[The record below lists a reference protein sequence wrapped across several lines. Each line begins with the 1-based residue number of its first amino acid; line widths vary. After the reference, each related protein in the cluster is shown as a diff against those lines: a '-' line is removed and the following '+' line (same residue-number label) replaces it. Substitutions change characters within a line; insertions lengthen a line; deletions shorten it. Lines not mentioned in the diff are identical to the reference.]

1 MKNGISKK
9 IIAGV
14 MLSIFVSTNIL
25 SYAFAKEDYDFINNY
40 GTQKPAIRGG
50 SNKDEVL
57 KLKADISITKSREPI
72 SLSLR
77 NSDVT
82 QVLRMFA
89 DKAGL
94 NIIFEEGVGGNVTM
108 DLVDVPLNSAFDLVL
123 EVTGLNYTIDDK
135 TLIISKAG
143 SASNIAKQE
152 MTVIPIKYVDA
163 TAIATFLNKN
173 IYGMKKPG
181 MSGTEIAVTN
191 PSTNE
196 LLIFGSK
203 NDVSIARKV
212 VEKFDKK
219 PQITSF
225 KVNHTTPS
233 EMANMICNLLLPTT
247 GATGGGAING
257 TTGGAAGIMTGAAA
271 DSGSGSGS
279 GLTLGGATVAC
290 SLNTTVEA
298 GELSSLPIQ
307 ALAVSYYTELGEISI
322 LGGSQT
328 QLDMIK
334 EFVELNDKKQP
345 QAYLELSIIEL
356 NENGSKTLDNAW
368 QIWSRFFSANFANG
382 TTSTNTQH
390 PTFLSGSSYPVY
402 SDEGD
407 GSIDHYVNK
416 YRGPFVLTYTIRYIL
431 ENRKGRTV
439 ANPRILITNG
449 KTSTIDLTSDYVK
462 SVTSQV
468 VQGSLN
474 STVAREYEVAD
485 DNGIKI
491 EITPFISPDG
501 YVTMDIKPEY
511 STIREQIYTYV
522 ETEEGQEPVQ
532 DLAATLLQRRNLDL
546 KSVRIKDGETLVIG
560 GMIREED
567 TKQVNKVPIL
577 GDIPYIGSLFRSSNT
592 TKAKEEMVIMI
603 TPRIIVDN
611 DEVKNNET
619 TL

>member
-1 MKNGISKK
+1 MNNGISKR
-9 IIAGV
+9 IIAGI
-14 MLSIFVSTNIL
+14 MLSIFVSTNMI

-40 GTQKPAIRGG
+40 GSQKPVIRGG
-50 SNKDEVL
+50 TNKEDVL

-82 QVLRMFA
+82 QVMRMFA

-94 NIIFEEGVGGNVTM
+94 NIIFEDGVGGNVTM

-123 EVTGLNYTIDDK
+123 EVTGLNYTIDGK

-163 TAIATFLNKN
+163 TALATFLNKN

-196 LLIFGSK
+196 LLIFGTK
-203 NDVSIARKV
+203 NDVSIAKKV

-247 GATGGGAING
+247 GATGGGA
-257 TTGGAAGIMTGAAA
+257 TGGAAGIMTGAAA
-271 DSGSGSGS
+271 DGGSDT

-290 SLNTTVEA
+290 SLNTKVDA
-298 GELSSLPIQ
+298 GDLLSLPIQ

-356 NENGSKTLDNAW
+356 TETGSKTLDNAW

-382 TTSTNTQH
+382 TTSTNANH

-402 SDEGD
+402 SDDGD
-407 GSIDHYVNK
+407 GTVDHYVNK
-416 YRGPFVLTYTIRYIL
+416 YKGPFVLTYTIRYIL

-522 ETEEGQEPVQ
+522 DTGEEGAEPVQ

-546 KSVRIKDGETLVIG
+546 RSVRIKDGETLVIG

-592 TKAKEEMVIMI
+592 SKTKEEMIIMI

>member
-1 MKNGISKK
+1 MNNGISKR
-9 IIAGV
+9 IIAGI
-14 MLSIFVSTNIL
+14 MLSIFVSTNMI

-40 GTQKPAIRGG
+40 GSQKPVIRGG
-50 SNKDEVL
+50 TNKEDVL

-94 NIIFEEGVGGNVTM
+94 NIIFEDGVGGNVTM
-108 DLVDVPLNSAFDLVL
+108 DLVDVPLNSACDLFL
-123 EVTGLNYTIDDK
+123 EVTTLNYTSDCK

-163 TAIATFLNKN
+163 TALATFLNKN

-196 LLIFGSK
+196 LLIFGTK
-203 NDVSIARKV
+203 NDVSIAKKV

-247 GATGGGAING
+247 GATGGGA
-257 TTGGAAGIMTGAAA
+257 TGGAAGIMTGAAA
-271 DSGSGSGS
+271 DSGSDT

-290 SLNTTVEA
+290 SLNTKVDA
-298 GELSSLPIQ
+298 GDLLSLPIQ

-328 QLDMIK
+328 QLDMIN

-356 NENGSKTLDNAW
+356 TETGSKTLDNAW

-382 TTSTNTQH
+382 TTSTNANH

-402 SDEGD
+402 SDDGD
-407 GSIDHYVNK
+407 GTVDHYVNK
-416 YRGPFVLTYTIRYIL
+416 YKGPFVLTYTIRYIL

-474 STVAREYEVAD
+474 STIAREYEVAD

-522 ETEEGQEPVQ
+522 ETEDGQEPVQ

-546 KSVRIKDGETLVIG
+546 RSVRIKDGETLVIG

-592 TKAKEEMVIMI
+592 SKTKEEMIIMI

>member
-1 MKNGISKK
+1 MNNGISKR
-9 IIAGV
+9 IIAGI
-14 MLSIFVSTNIL
+14 MLSIFVSTNMI

-40 GTQKPAIRGG
+40 GSQKPVIRGG
-50 SNKDEVL
+50 TNKDDVL
-57 KLKADISITKSREPI
+57 KLKADISITKSREPK

-94 NIIFEEGVGGNVTM
+94 NIIFEDGVGGNVTM

-123 EVTGLNYTIDDK
+123 EVTGLNYTIDGK

-163 TAIATFLNKN
+163 TALATFLNKN

-196 LLIFGSK
+196 LLIFGTK
-203 NDVSIARKV
+203 NDVSIAKKV

-247 GATGGGAING
+247 GATGGGA
-257 TTGGAAGIMTGAAA
+257 TGGAAGIMTGAAA
-271 DSGSGSGS
+271 DGGSDT

-290 SLNTTVEA
+290 SLNTKVDA
-298 GELSSLPIQ
+298 GDLLSLPIQ

-356 NENGSKTLDNAW
+356 TETGSKTLDNAW

-382 TTSTNTQH
+382 TTSTNANH

-402 SDEGD
+402 SDDGD
-407 GSIDHYVNK
+407 GTVDHYVNK
-416 YRGPFVLTYTIRYIL
+416 YKGPFVLTYTIRYIL

-522 ETEEGQEPVQ
+522 DTGEEGAEPVQ

-546 KSVRIKDGETLVIG
+546 RSVRIKDGETLVIG

-592 TKAKEEMVIMI
+592 SKTKEEMIIMI
-603 TPRIIVDN
+603 TPRKIVDN
-611 DEVKNNET
+611 DVVKNNET

>member
-1 MKNGISKK
+1 MNKGISRK
-9 IIAGV
+9 IIANLLLTVFVMTNTISGV
-14 MLSIFVSTNIL
+14 
-25 SYAFAKEDYDFINNY
+25 FAKEDFNFINDY
-40 GTQKPAIRGG
+40 GKQKPSLRGEK
-50 SNKDEVL
+50 NEPL
-57 KLKADISITKSREPI
+57 KLKADISITKSKEPI

-94 NIIFEEGVGGNVTM
+94 NIIFDQGVGGNVTM
-108 DLVDVPLNSAFDLVL
+108 DLVDVPLDSAFDLVL
-123 EVTGLNYTIDDK
+123 EVTGLNYTIDGK

-143 SASNIAKQE
+143 TASSIAKQE
-152 MTVIPIKYVDA
+152 MTVIPVKYVDA
-163 TAIATFLNKN
+163 TAIATFLNRN
-173 IYGMKKPG
+173 IYAMKKPG

-191 PSTNE
+191 PATNE
-196 LLIFGSK
+196 ILIFGSK
-203 NDVSIARKV
+203 NDVSIAQKV

-219 PQITSF
+219 PQVTSF

-247 GATGGGAING
+247 GATGGGA

-271 DSGSGSGS
+271 DSSGGE

-290 SLNTTVEA
+290 SLNTKVEA
-298 GELSSLPIQ
+298 GDLSSLPIQ

-322 LGGSQT
+322 LGGSES

-334 EFVELNDKKQP
+334 EFVAMNDKKQP
-345 QAYLELSIIEL
+345 QAYLELSILEL
-356 NENGSKTLDNAW
+356 SESGSKTLDNAW
-368 QIWSRFFSANFANG
+368 QIWSRFFSANFSNG
-382 TTSTNTQH
+382 TTATNSNH
-390 PTFLSGSSYPVY
+390 PTFLSGNKYPVY
-402 SDEGD
+402 DDEGAV
-407 GSIDHYVNK
+407 DHYVNK
-416 YRGPFVLTYTIRYIL
+416 YSGPFVITYTIKYIL

-449 KTSTIDLTSDYVK
+449 KKSTIDLTSDYVK

-485 DNGIKI
+485 DAGIKI

-511 STIREQIYTYV
+511 STIKEQIYTYV
-522 ETEEGQEPVQ
+522 ETEEGSEPVQ

-577 GDIPYIGSLFRSSNT
+577 GDIPYLGSLFRSSNT
-592 TKAKEEMVIMI
+592 SKTKEEMIIMI
-603 TPRIIVDN
+603 TPKIIVDN
-611 DEVKNNET
+611 DEVKNNED

>member
-1 MKNGISKK
+1 MNNGISKR
-9 IIAGV
+9 IIAGI
-14 MLSIFVSTNIL
+14 MLSIFVSTNMI

-40 GTQKPAIRGG
+40 GSQKPVIRGG
-50 SNKDEVL
+50 TNKEDVL

-94 NIIFEEGVGGNVTM
+94 NIIFEDGVGGNVTM

-123 EVTGLNYTIDDK
+123 EVTGLNYTIDGK

-163 TAIATFLNKN
+163 TALATFLNKN

-196 LLIFGSK
+196 LLIFGTK
-203 NDVSIARKV
+203 NDVSIAKKV

-247 GATGGGAING
+247 GATGGGA
-257 TTGGAAGIMTGAAA
+257 TGGDAGIMTGAAA
-271 DSGSGSGS
+271 DSGSDT

-290 SLNTTVEA
+290 SLNTKVDA
-298 GELSSLPIQ
+298 GDLLSLPIQ

-356 NENGSKTLDNAW
+356 TETGSKTLDNAW

-382 TTSTNTQH
+382 TTSTNANH

-407 GSIDHYVNK
+407 GTVDHYVNK
-416 YRGPFVLTYTIRYIL
+416 YKGPFVLTYTIRYIL

-522 ETEEGQEPVQ
+522 DTGEEGAEPVQ

-546 KSVRIKDGETLVIG
+546 RSVRIKDGETLVIG

-592 TKAKEEMVIMI
+592 SKTKEEMIIMI

>member
-1 MKNGISKK
+1 MNNGISKR
-9 IIAGV
+9 IIAGI
-14 MLSIFVSTNIL
+14 MLSIFVSTNMI

-40 GTQKPAIRGG
+40 GSQKPVIRGG
-50 SNKDEVL
+50 TNKEDVL

-94 NIIFEEGVGGNVTM
+94 NIIFEDGVGGNVTM

-123 EVTGLNYTIDDK
+123 EVTGLNYTIAGK
-135 TLIISKAG
+135 TLIIPKAG
-143 SASNIAKQE
+143 FASNIAKQE

-163 TAIATFLNKN
+163 TALATFLNKN

-196 LLIFGSK
+196 LLIFGTK
-203 NDVSIARKV
+203 NDVSIAKKV

-247 GATGGGAING
+247 GATGGGA
-257 TTGGAAGIMTGAAA
+257 TGGAAGIMTGAAA
-271 DSGSGSGS
+271 DGGSDT

-290 SLNTTVEA
+290 SLNTKVDA
-298 GELSSLPIQ
+298 GDLLSLPIQ

-356 NENGSKTLDNAW
+356 TETGSKTLDNAW

-382 TTSTNTQH
+382 TTSTNANH

-402 SDEGD
+402 SDDGD
-407 GSIDHYVNK
+407 VDHYVNK
-416 YRGPFVLTYTIRYIL
+416 YKGPFVLTYTIRYIL

-522 ETEEGQEPVQ
+522 DTGEEGAEPVQ

-546 KSVRIKDGETLVIG
+546 RSVRIKDGETLVIG

-592 TKAKEEMVIMI
+592 SKTKEEMIIMI

>member
-1 MKNGISKK
+1 MNNGISKR
-9 IIAGV
+9 IIAGI
-14 MLSIFVSTNIL
+14 MLSIFVSTNMI

-40 GTQKPAIRGG
+40 GSQKPVIRGG
-50 SNKDEVL
+50 TNKEDVL

-94 NIIFEEGVGGNVTM
+94 NIIFEDGVGGNVTM

-123 EVTGLNYTIDDK
+123 EVTGLNYTIDGK
-135 TLIISKAG
+135 SLIISKAG

-163 TAIATFLNKN
+163 TALATFLNKN

-196 LLIFGSK
+196 LLIFGTK
-203 NDVSIARKV
+203 NDVSIAKKV

-247 GATGGGAING
+247 GATGGGA
-257 TTGGAAGIMTGAAA
+257 TGGAAGIMTGAAA
-271 DSGSGSGS
+271 DSGSDT

-290 SLNTTVEA
+290 SLNTKVDA
-298 GELSSLPIQ
+298 GDLLSLPIQ

-356 NENGSKTLDNAW
+356 TETGSKTLDNAW

-382 TTSTNTQH
+382 TTSTNANH

-407 GSIDHYVNK
+407 GTVDHYVNK
-416 YRGPFVLTYTIRYIL
+416 YKGPFVLTYTIRYIL

-522 ETEEGQEPVQ
+522 DTGEEGAEPVQ

-546 KSVRIKDGETLVIG
+546 RSVRIKDGETLVIG

-592 TKAKEEMVIMI
+592 SKTKEEMIIMI

>member
-1 MKNGISKK
+1 MKNGISRR
-9 IIAGV
+9 IIASL
-14 MLSIFVSTNIL
+14 MLSIFVATNMMTFV
-25 SYAFAKEDYDFINNY
+25 FAKEDYNFINNY
-40 GTQKPAIRGG
+40 ELDKPEIRGEKD
-50 SNKDEVL
+50 SNKEEVL
-57 KLKADISITKSREPI
+57 KLKADISITKSTEPI

-123 EVTGLNYTIDDK
+123 EVTNLNYTIDGK

-143 SASNIAKQE
+143 STSNIAKQE

-163 TAIATFLNKN
+163 NALATFLNKN

-181 MSGTEIAVTN
+181 MAGAEIAVTN

-196 LLIFGSK
+196 ILIFGSK
-203 NDVSIARKV
+203 NDVAIARKV

-247 GATGGGAING
+247 GAGSGGK
-257 TTGGAAGIMTGAAA
+257 TGGAAGIVTGGAA
-271 DSGSGSGS
+271 STE

-290 SLNTTVEA
+290 SLNTTVDA
-298 GELSSLPIQ
+298 GDLSSLPIQ

-322 LGGSQT
+322 LGGSES

-334 EFVELNDKKQP
+334 EFVQLNDKKQP

-356 NENGSKTLDNAW
+356 NETGSKTLDNAW

-382 TTSTNTQH
+382 TTSTNAQH
-390 PTFLSGSSYPVY
+390 PTFLSGSRYPVY
-402 SDEGD
+402 SDDGD
-407 GSIDHYVNK
+407 GTVDHYVNK

-522 ETEEGQEPVQ
+522 ETEDGEEPVQ

-567 TKQVNKVPIL
+567 SKQVNKVPIL

-592 TKAKEEMVIMI
+592 SKSKEEMVIMI

-611 DEVKNNET
+611 DDVKNNET

>member
-1 MKNGISKK
+1 MNNGISKR
-9 IIAGV
+9 IIAGI
-14 MLSIFVSTNIL
+14 MLSIFVSTNMI

-40 GTQKPAIRGG
+40 GSQKPVIRGG
-50 SNKDEVL
+50 TNKEDVL

-94 NIIFEEGVGGNVTM
+94 NIIFEDGVGGNVTM

-123 EVTGLNYTIDDK
+123 EVTGLNYTIDGK

-163 TAIATFLNKN
+163 TALATFLNKN

-196 LLIFGSK
+196 LLIFGTK
-203 NDVSIARKV
+203 NDVSIAKKV

-247 GATGGGAING
+247 GATGGGA
-257 TTGGAAGIMTGAAA
+257 TGGAAGIMTGAAA
-271 DSGSGSGS
+271 DSGSDT

-290 SLNTTVEA
+290 SLNTKVDA
-298 GELSSLPIQ
+298 GDLLSLPIQ

-356 NENGSKTLDNAW
+356 TETGSKTLDNAW

-382 TTSTNTQH
+382 TTSTNANH

-402 SDEGD
+402 SDDGD
-407 GSIDHYVNK
+407 GTVDHYVNK
-416 YRGPFVLTYTIRYIL
+416 YKGPFVLTYTIRYIL

-474 STVAREYEVAD
+474 ATVAREYEVAD

-522 ETEEGQEPVQ
+522 DTGEEGAEPVQ

-546 KSVRIKDGETLVIG
+546 RSVRIKDGETLVIG

-592 TKAKEEMVIMI
+592 SKTKEEMIIMI

>member
-1 MKNGISKK
+1 MNNGISKR
-9 IIAGV
+9 IIAGI
-14 MLSIFVSTNIL
+14 MLSIFVSTNMI

-40 GTQKPAIRGG
+40 GSQKPVIRGG
-50 SNKDEVL
+50 TNKEDVL

-94 NIIFEEGVGGNVTM
+94 NIIFEDGVGGNVTM

-123 EVTGLNYTIDDK
+123 EVTGLNYTIDGK

-163 TAIATFLNKN
+163 TALATFLNKN

-196 LLIFGSK
+196 LLIFGTK
-203 NDVSIARKV
+203 NDVSIAKKV

-247 GATGGGAING
+247 GATGGGA
-257 TTGGAAGIMTGAAA
+257 TGGAAGIMTGAAA
-271 DSGSGSGS
+271 DSGSDT

-290 SLNTTVEA
+290 SLNTKVDA
-298 GELSSLPIQ
+298 GDLLSLPIQ

-356 NENGSKTLDNAW
+356 TETGSKTLDNAW

-382 TTSTNTQH
+382 TTSTNANH

-402 SDEGD
+402 SDDGD
-407 GSIDHYVNK
+407 GTVDHYVNK
-416 YRGPFVLTYTIRYIL
+416 YKGPFVLTYTIRYIL

-474 STVAREYEVAD
+474 STTVL
-485 DNGIKI
+485 K
-491 EITPFISPDG
+491 
-501 YVTMDIKPEY
+501 
-511 STIREQIYTYV
+511 
-522 ETEEGQEPVQ
+522 
-532 DLAATLLQRRNLDL
+532 L
-546 KSVRIKDGETLVIG
+546 KSH
-560 GMIREED
+560 
-567 TKQVNKVPIL
+567 
-577 GDIPYIGSLFRSSNT
+577 RSSHRT
-592 TKAKEEMVIMI
+592 VM
-603 TPRIIVDN
+603 
-611 DEVKNNET
+611 
-619 TL
+619 

>member
-1 MKNGISKK
+1 MNNGISKR
-9 IIAGV
+9 IIAGI
-14 MLSIFVSTNIL
+14 MLSIFVSTNMI

-40 GTQKPAIRGG
+40 GSQKPVIRGG
-50 SNKDEVL
+50 TNKEDVL

-82 QVLRMFA
+82 QVMRMFA

-94 NIIFEEGVGGNVTM
+94 NIIFEDGVGGNVTM

-123 EVTGLNYTIDDK
+123 EVTGLNYTIDGK

-163 TAIATFLNKN
+163 TALATFLNKN

-196 LLIFGSK
+196 LLIFGTK
-203 NDVSIARKV
+203 NDVSIAKKV

-247 GATGGGAING
+247 GATGGGA
-257 TTGGAAGIMTGAAA
+257 TGGAAGIMTGAAA
-271 DSGSGSGS
+271 DGGSDT

-290 SLNTTVEA
+290 SLNTKVDA
-298 GELSSLPIQ
+298 GDLLSLPIQ

-356 NENGSKTLDNAW
+356 TETGSKTLDNAW

-382 TTSTNTQH
+382 TTSTNANH

-402 SDEGD
+402 SDDGD
-407 GSIDHYVNK
+407 GTVDHYVNK
-416 YRGPFVLTYTIRYIL
+416 YKGPFVLTYTIRYIL

-522 ETEEGQEPVQ
+522 ETEDGQEPVQ

-546 KSVRIKDGETLVIG
+546 RSVRIKDGETLVIG

-592 TKAKEEMVIMI
+592 SKTKEEMIIMI

>member
-1 MKNGISKK
+1 MRNGISKK
-9 IIAGV
+9 IIAGL
-14 MLSIFVSTNIL
+14 MLSVFAVANTVPCAL
-25 SYAFAKEDYDFINNY
+25 AKEDYDFVNNY
-40 GTQKPAIRGG
+40 GSQKPVLRG
-50 SNKDEVL
+50 NQNEAL
-57 KLKADISITKSREPI
+57 KLKADISITQNNAPV

-94 NIIFEEGVGGNVTM
+94 NIIFEQGVGGNVTM

-123 EVTGLNYTIDDK
+123 EVTGLNYTLDGK

-143 SASNIAKQE
+143 STSNIAKQE
-152 MTVIPIKYVDA
+152 MTVIPVKYVDA
-163 TAIATFLNKN
+163 SALATFLNKN

-181 MSGTEIAVTN
+181 MSGSEIAVTN
-191 PSTNE
+191 PATNE
-196 LLIFGSK
+196 ILIFGSK
-203 NDVSIARKV
+203 NDVSIAQRV

-233 EMANMICNLLLPTT
+233 EMASMICNLLLPTT
-247 GATGGGAING
+247 GAGG
-257 TTGGAAGIMTGAAA
+257 TTGGAAGIVTGGAA
-271 DSGSGSGS
+271 DSGSGS

-290 SLNTTVEA
+290 SLNSKLDA
-298 GELSSLPIQ
+298 GDLSSLGIQ
-307 ALAVSYYTELGEISI
+307 ALAVSYYTELGEISV
-322 LGGSQT
+322 LGGSESQIE
-328 QLDMIK
+328 MIK
-334 EFVELNDKKQP
+334 DFVALNDKKQP

-356 NENGSKTLDNAW
+356 SETGSKTLDNAW
-368 QIWSRFFSANFANG
+368 QIWSKFFSANFANG
-382 TTSTNTQH
+382 TTGTNSQH
-390 PTFLSGSSYPVY
+390 PTFFNGNQYPIY
-402 SDEGD
+402 DDEGK
-407 GSIDHYVNK
+407 IERYVQK
-416 YRGPFVLTYTIRYIL
+416 YTGPFVITYTIRYIL

-449 KTSTIDLTSDYVK
+449 KESTIDLTSDYVK

-491 EITPFISPDG
+491 SITPFISPDG
-501 YVTMDIKPEY
+501 YVTMDIVPEY
-511 STIREQIYTYV
+511 STIKEQIYTYV
-522 ETEEGQEPVQ
+522 ETEEGSEPVQ

-560 GMIREED
+560 GMIREEES
-567 TKQVNKVPIL
+567 KQVNKVPIL
-577 GDIPYIGSLFRSSNT
+577 GDIPYLGTFFRSSNT
-592 TKAKEEMVIMI
+592 SKSKEEMIIMI

-611 DEVKNNET
+611 DELKNNEN

>member
-1 MKNGISKK
+1 MNNGISKR
-9 IIAGV
+9 IIAGI
-14 MLSIFVSTNIL
+14 MLSIFVSTNMI

-40 GTQKPAIRGG
+40 GSQKPVIRGG
-50 SNKDEVL
+50 TNKEDVL

-94 NIIFEEGVGGNVTM
+94 NIIFEDGVGGNVTM

-123 EVTGLNYTIDDK
+123 EVTGLNYTIDGK

-163 TAIATFLNKN
+163 TALATFLNKN

-196 LLIFGSK
+196 LLIFGTK
-203 NDVSIARKV
+203 NDVSIAKKV

-247 GATGGGAING
+247 GATGGGA
-257 TTGGAAGIMTGAAA
+257 TGGAAGIMTGAAA
-271 DSGSGSGS
+271 DGGSDT

-290 SLNTTVEA
+290 SLNTKVDA
-298 GELSSLPIQ
+298 GDLLSLPIQ

-356 NENGSKTLDNAW
+356 TETGSKTLDNAW

-382 TTSTNTQH
+382 TTSTNANH

-402 SDEGD
+402 SDDGD
-407 GSIDHYVNK
+407 GTVDHYVNK
-416 YRGPFVLTYTIRYIL
+416 YKGPFVLTYTIRYIL

-522 ETEEGQEPVQ
+522 DTGEEGAEPVQ

-546 KSVRIKDGETLVIG
+546 RSVRIKDGETLVIG

-592 TKAKEEMVIMI
+592 SKTKEEMIIMI

>member
-1 MKNGISKK
+1 MKNGISRR
-9 IIAGV
+9 IIASL
-14 MLSIFVSTNIL
+14 MLSIFVATNMMTFV
-25 SYAFAKEDYDFINNY
+25 FAKEDYNFINNY
-40 GTQKPAIRGG
+40 ESDKPEIRGEKD
-50 SNKDEVL
+50 SNKEEVL
-57 KLKADISITKSREPI
+57 KLKADISITKSTEPI

-123 EVTGLNYTIDDK
+123 EVTNLNYTIDGK

-143 SASNIAKQE
+143 STSNIAKQE

-163 TAIATFLNKN
+163 NALATFLNKN

-181 MSGTEIAVTN
+181 MSGAEIAVTN

-196 LLIFGSK
+196 ILIFGSK
-203 NDVSIARKV
+203 NDVAIARKV

-247 GATGGGAING
+247 GAGSGGK
-257 TTGGAAGIMTGAAA
+257 TGGAAGIVTGGAA
-271 DSGSGSGS
+271 STE

-290 SLNTTVEA
+290 SLNTTVDA
-298 GELSSLPIQ
+298 GDLSSLPIQ

-322 LGGSQT
+322 LGGSES

-334 EFVELNDKKQP
+334 EFVQLNDKKQP

-356 NENGSKTLDNAW
+356 NETGSKTLDNAW

-382 TTSTNTQH
+382 TTSTNAQH
-390 PTFLSGSSYPVY
+390 PTFLSGSRYPVY
-402 SDEGD
+402 SDDGD
-407 GSIDHYVNK
+407 GTVDHYVNK

-511 STIREQIYTYV
+511 STIKEQIYTYV
-522 ETEEGQEPVQ
+522 ETEDGEEPVQ

-567 TKQVNKVPIL
+567 SKQVNKVPIL

-592 TKAKEEMVIMI
+592 SKAKEEMVIMI

-611 DEVKNNET
+611 DDVKNNET

>member
-1 MKNGISKK
+1 MNNGISKR
-9 IIAGV
+9 IIAGI
-14 MLSIFVSTNIL
+14 MLSIFVSTNMI

-40 GTQKPAIRGG
+40 GSQKPVIRGG
-50 SNKDEVL
+50 TNKEDVL

-94 NIIFEEGVGGNVTM
+94 NIIFEDGVGGNVTM

-123 EVTGLNYTIDDK
+123 EVTGLNYTIDGK

-163 TAIATFLNKN
+163 TALATFLNKN

-196 LLIFGSK
+196 LLIFGTK
-203 NDVSIARKV
+203 NDVSIAKKV

-247 GATGGGAING
+247 GATGGGA
-257 TTGGAAGIMTGAAA
+257 TGGAAGIMTGAAA
-271 DSGSGSGS
+271 DGGSDT

-290 SLNTTVEA
+290 SLNTKVDA
-298 GELSSLPIQ
+298 GDLLSLPIQ

-356 NENGSKTLDNAW
+356 TETGSKTLDNAW

-382 TTSTNTQH
+382 TTSTNANH

-402 SDEGD
+402 SDDGD
-407 GSIDHYVNK
+407 VDHYVNK
-416 YRGPFVLTYTIRYIL
+416 YKGPFVLTYTIRYIL

-522 ETEEGQEPVQ
+522 DTGEEGAEPVQ

-546 KSVRIKDGETLVIG
+546 RSVRIKDGETLVIG

-592 TKAKEEMVIMI
+592 SKTKEEMIIMI

>member
-1 MKNGISKK
+1 MNNGISKR
-9 IIAGV
+9 IIAGI
-14 MLSIFVSTNIL
+14 MLSIFVSTNMI

-40 GTQKPAIRGG
+40 GSQKPVIRGG
-50 SNKDEVL
+50 TNKEDVL

-94 NIIFEEGVGGNVTM
+94 NIIFEDGVGGNVTM

-123 EVTGLNYTIDDK
+123 EVTGLNYTIDGK

-163 TAIATFLNKN
+163 TALATFLNKN

-196 LLIFGSK
+196 LLIFGTK
-203 NDVSIARKV
+203 NDVSIAKKV

-247 GATGGGAING
+247 GATGGGA
-257 TTGGAAGIMTGAAA
+257 TGGAAGIMTGAAA
-271 DSGSGSGS
+271 DSGSDT

-290 SLNTTVEA
+290 SLNTKVDA
-298 GELSSLPIQ
+298 GDLLSLPIQ

-356 NENGSKTLDNAW
+356 TETGSKTLDNAW

-382 TTSTNTQH
+382 TTSTNANH

-402 SDEGD
+402 SDDGD
-407 GSIDHYVNK
+407 GTVDHYVNK
-416 YRGPFVLTYTIRYIL
+416 YKGPFVLTYTIRYIL

-522 ETEEGQEPVQ
+522 DTGEEGAEPVQ

-546 KSVRIKDGETLVIG
+546 RSVRIKDGETLVIG

-592 TKAKEEMVIMI
+592 SKTKEEMIIMI

>member
-1 MKNGISKK
+1 MRNGISKK
-9 IIAGV
+9 IIAGL
-14 MLSIFVSTNIL
+14 MLSVFAVANTVPCAL
-25 SYAFAKEDYDFINNY
+25 AKEDYDFVNNY
-40 GTQKPAIRGG
+40 GSQKPVLRGNQ
-50 SNKDEVL
+50 SEAL
-57 KLKADISITKSREPI
+57 KLKADISITQNNAPV

-94 NIIFEEGVGGNVTM
+94 NIIFEQGVGGNVTM

-123 EVTGLNYTIDDK
+123 EVTGLNYTLDGK

-143 SASNIAKQE
+143 STSNIAKQE
-152 MTVIPIKYVDA
+152 MTVIPVKYVDA
-163 TAIATFLNKN
+163 SALATFLNKN

-191 PSTNE
+191 PATNE
-196 LLIFGSK
+196 ILIFGSK
-203 NDVSIARKV
+203 NDVSIAQRV

-233 EMANMICNLLLPTT
+233 EMASMICNLLLPTT
-247 GATGGGAING
+247 GAGG
-257 TTGGAAGIMTGAAA
+257 TTGGAAGIVTGGAA
-271 DSGSGSGS
+271 DSGSGS

-290 SLNTTVEA
+290 SLNSKLDA
-298 GELSSLPIQ
+298 GDLSSLGIQ
-307 ALAVSYYTELGEISI
+307 ALAVSYYTELGEISV
-322 LGGSQT
+322 LGGSESQIE
-328 QLDMIK
+328 MIK
-334 EFVELNDKKQP
+334 DFVALNDKKQP

-356 NENGSKTLDNAW
+356 SETGSKTLDNAW
-368 QIWSRFFSANFANG
+368 QIWSKFFSANFANG
-382 TTSTNTQH
+382 TTGTNSQH
-390 PTFLSGSSYPVY
+390 PTFFNGNQYPIY
-402 SDEGD
+402 DDD
-407 GSIDHYVNK
+407 GKIERYVQK
-416 YRGPFVLTYTIRYIL
+416 YTGPFVITYTIRYIL

-449 KTSTIDLTSDYVK
+449 KESTIDLTSDYVK

-491 EITPFISPDG
+491 SITPFISPDG
-501 YVTMDIKPEY
+501 YVTMDIVPEY
-511 STIREQIYTYV
+511 STIKEQIYTYV
-522 ETEEGQEPVQ
+522 ETEEGSEPVQ

-560 GMIREED
+560 GMIREEES
-567 TKQVNKVPIL
+567 KQVNKVPIL
-577 GDIPYIGSLFRSSNT
+577 GDIPYLGTFFRSSNT
-592 TKAKEEMVIMI
+592 SKSKEEMIIMI

-611 DEVKNNET
+611 DELKNNEN

>member
-1 MKNGISKK
+1 
-9 IIAGV
+9 
-14 MLSIFVSTNIL
+14 
-25 SYAFAKEDYDFINNY
+25 
-40 GTQKPAIRGG
+40 
-50 SNKDEVL
+50 
-57 KLKADISITKSREPI
+57 
-72 SLSLR
+72 
-77 NSDVT
+77 
-82 QVLRMFA
+82 
-89 DKAGL
+89 
-94 NIIFEEGVGGNVTM
+94 
-108 DLVDVPLNSAFDLVL
+108 
-123 EVTGLNYTIDDK
+123 
-135 TLIISKAG
+135 
-143 SASNIAKQE
+143 
-152 MTVIPIKYVDA
+152 
-163 TAIATFLNKN
+163 
-173 IYGMKKPG
+173 
-181 MSGTEIAVTN
+181 
-191 PSTNE
+191 
-196 LLIFGSK
+196 
-203 NDVSIARKV
+203 
-212 VEKFDKK
+212 
-219 PQITSF
+219 
-225 KVNHTTPS
+225 
-233 EMANMICNLLLPTT
+233 MANMICNLLLPTT
-247 GATGGGAING
+247 GATGGGA
-257 TTGGAAGIMTGAAA
+257 TGGAAGIMTGAAA
-271 DSGSGSGS
+271 DSGSDT

-290 SLNTTVEA
+290 SLNTKVDA
-298 GELSSLPIQ
+298 GDLLSLPIQ

-356 NENGSKTLDNAW
+356 TETGSKTLDNAW

-382 TTSTNTQH
+382 TTSTNANH

-402 SDEGD
+402 SDDGD
-407 GSIDHYVNK
+407 GTVDHYVNK
-416 YRGPFVLTYTIRYIL
+416 YKGPFVLTYTIRYIL

-522 ETEEGQEPVQ
+522 DTGEEGAEPVQ

-546 KSVRIKDGETLVIG
+546 RSVRIKDGETLVIG

-592 TKAKEEMVIMI
+592 SKTKEEMIIMI

>member
-1 MKNGISKK
+1 MNNGISKR
-9 IIAGV
+9 IIAGI
-14 MLSIFVSTNIL
+14 MLSIFVSTNMI

-40 GTQKPAIRGG
+40 GSQKPVIRGG
-50 SNKDEVL
+50 TNKEDVL

-94 NIIFEEGVGGNVTM
+94 NIIFEDGVGGNVTM

-123 EVTGLNYTIDDK
+123 EVTGLNYTIDGK

-163 TAIATFLNKN
+163 TALATFLNKN

-181 MSGTEIAVTN
+181 MSGTEIPVTN

-196 LLIFGSK
+196 LLIFGTK
-203 NDVSIARKV
+203 NDVSIAKKV

-233 EMANMICNLLLPTT
+233 EMANMICNLLPPTT
-247 GATGGGAING
+247 GATGGGA
-257 TTGGAAGIMTGAAA
+257 TGGAAGIMTGAAA
-271 DSGSGSGS
+271 DGGSDT

-290 SLNTTVEA
+290 SLNTKVDA
-298 GELSSLPIQ
+298 GDLLSLPIQ

-356 NENGSKTLDNAW
+356 TETGSKTLDNAW

-382 TTSTNTQH
+382 TTSTNANH

-402 SDEGD
+402 SDDGD
-407 GSIDHYVNK
+407 VDHYVNK
-416 YRGPFVLTYTIRYIL
+416 YKGPFVLTYTIRYIL

-522 ETEEGQEPVQ
+522 DTGEEGAEPVQ

-546 KSVRIKDGETLVIG
+546 RSVRIKDGETLVIG

-592 TKAKEEMVIMI
+592 SKTKEEMIIMI

>member
-1 MKNGISKK
+1 MNNGISKR
-9 IIAGV
+9 IIAGI
-14 MLSIFVSTNIL
+14 MLSIFVSTNMI

-40 GTQKPAIRGG
+40 GSQKPVIRGG
-50 SNKDEVL
+50 TNKEDVL

-94 NIIFEEGVGGNVTM
+94 NIIFEDGVGGNVTM

-123 EVTGLNYTIDDK
+123 EVTGLNYTIDGK

-163 TAIATFLNKN
+163 TALATFLNKN

-196 LLIFGSK
+196 LLIFGTK
-203 NDVSIARKV
+203 NDVSIAKKV

-247 GATGGGAING
+247 GATGGGA
-257 TTGGAAGIMTGAAA
+257 TGGAAGIMTGAAA
-271 DSGSGSGS
+271 DSGSDT

-290 SLNTTVEA
+290 SLNTKVDA
-298 GELSSLPIQ
+298 GDLLSLPIQ

-356 NENGSKTLDNAW
+356 TETGSKTLDNAW

-382 TTSTNTQH
+382 TTSTNANH

-407 GSIDHYVNK
+407 GTVDHYVNK
-416 YRGPFVLTYTIRYIL
+416 YKGPFVLTYTIRYIL

-522 ETEEGQEPVQ
+522 DTGEEGAEPVQ

-546 KSVRIKDGETLVIG
+546 RSVRIKDGETLVIG

-592 TKAKEEMVIMI
+592 SKTKEEMIIMI

>member
-1 MKNGISKK
+1 MNNGISKR
-9 IIAGV
+9 IMAGV
-14 MLSIFVSTNIL
+14 MLSIFLSTNIV
-25 SYAFAKEDYDFINNY
+25 SYAFAKEDYNFINNY
-40 GTQKPAIRGG
+40 GSQKPVIRG
-50 SNKDEVL
+50 NKNKEEVL

-89 DKAGL
+89 DKAGM
-94 NIIFEEGVGGNVTM
+94 NIIFDQGVGGNVTM

-123 EVTGLNYTIDDK
+123 EVTGLNYTIDDN
-135 TLIISKAG
+135 TLVISKAG
-143 SASNIAKQE
+143 SASNIGKQE

-173 IYGMKKPG
+173 IYNMKKPG
-181 MSGTEIAVTN
+181 ISGVEIAVTN

-233 EMANMICNLLLPTT
+233 EMASMICDLLLPTT
-247 GATGGGAING
+247 GATGSGA
-257 TTGGAAGIMTGAAA
+257 TGGAAGIMTGAAA
-271 DSGSGSGS
+271 DSSGAGS
-279 GLTLGGATVAC
+279 GLTLGGATIAC
-290 SLNTTVEA
+290 SLHNKVEA
-298 GELSSLPIQ
+298 SDLSSLPIQ

-356 NENGSKTLDNAW
+356 SETGSKTLDNAW
-368 QIWSRFFSANFANG
+368 QIWSKFFSANFANG
-382 TTSTNTQH
+382 TTSTNGNH
-390 PTFLSGSSYPVY
+390 PTFLSGSRYPVY
-402 SDEGD
+402 SEDND
-407 GSIDHYVNK
+407 GTIDHYVNK
-416 YRGPFVLTYTIRYIL
+416 YKGPFVLTYTIRYIL

-511 STIREQIYTYV
+511 STIKEQIYTYV

-567 TKQVNKVPIL
+567 TKQVNKVPVL
-577 GDIPYIGSLFRSSNT
+577 GDIPYLGSLFRSSNT
-592 TKAKEEMVIMI
+592 TKTKEEMIIMI

>member
-1 MKNGISKK
+1 MNNGISKR
-9 IIAGV
+9 IIAGI
-14 MLSIFVSTNIL
+14 MLSIFVSTNMI

-40 GTQKPAIRGG
+40 GSQKPVIRGG
-50 SNKDEVL
+50 TNKEDVL

-94 NIIFEEGVGGNVTM
+94 NIIFEDGVGGNVTM

-123 EVTGLNYTIDDK
+123 EVTGLNYTIDGK

-143 SASNIAKQE
+143 SASNIANQE

-163 TAIATFLNKN
+163 TALATFLNKN

-196 LLIFGSK
+196 LLIFGTK
-203 NDVSIARKV
+203 NDVSIAKKV

-247 GATGGGAING
+247 GATGGGA
-257 TTGGAAGIMTGAAA
+257 TGGAAGIMTGAAA
-271 DSGSGSGS
+271 DSGSDT

-290 SLNTTVEA
+290 SLNTKVDA
-298 GELSSLPIQ
+298 GDLLSLPIQ

-356 NENGSKTLDNAW
+356 TETGSKTLDNAW

-382 TTSTNTQH
+382 TTSTNANH

-407 GSIDHYVNK
+407 GTVDHYVNK
-416 YRGPFVLTYTIRYIL
+416 YKGPFVLTYTIRYIL

-522 ETEEGQEPVQ
+522 DTGEEGAEPVQ

-546 KSVRIKDGETLVIG
+546 RSVRIKDGETLVIG

-592 TKAKEEMVIMI
+592 SKTKEEMIIMI

>member
-1 MKNGISKK
+1 MNNGISKR
-9 IIAGV
+9 IIAGI
-14 MLSIFVSTNIL
+14 MLSIFVSTNMI

-40 GTQKPAIRGG
+40 GSQKPVIRGG
-50 SNKDEVL
+50 TNKEDVL

-94 NIIFEEGVGGNVTM
+94 NIIFEDGVGGNVTM

-123 EVTGLNYTIDDK
+123 EVTGLNYTIDGK

-163 TAIATFLNKN
+163 TALATFLNKN

-196 LLIFGSK
+196 LLIFGTK
-203 NDVSIARKV
+203 NDVSIAKKV

-247 GATGGGAING
+247 GATGGGA
-257 TTGGAAGIMTGAAA
+257 TGGAAGIMTGAAA
-271 DSGSGSGS
+271 DSGSDT

-290 SLNTTVEA
+290 SLNTKVDA
-298 GELSSLPIQ
+298 GDLLSLPIQ

-356 NENGSKTLDNAW
+356 TETGSKTLDNAW

-382 TTSTNTQH
+382 TTSTNANH

-402 SDEGD
+402 SDDGD
-407 GSIDHYVNK
+407 GTVDHYVNK
-416 YRGPFVLTYTIRYIL
+416 YKGPFVLTYTIRYIL

-474 STVAREYEVAD
+474 ATVAREYEVAD

-522 ETEEGQEPVQ
+522 DTGEDGAEPVQ

-546 KSVRIKDGETLVIG
+546 RSVRIKDGETLVIG

-592 TKAKEEMVIMI
+592 SKTKEEMIIMI

>member
-1 MKNGISKK
+1 MNNGISKR
-9 IIAGV
+9 IIAGI
-14 MLSIFVSTNIL
+14 MLSIFVSTNMI

-40 GTQKPAIRGG
+40 GSQKPVIRGG
-50 SNKDEVL
+50 TNKEDVL

-94 NIIFEEGVGGNVTM
+94 NIIFEDGVGGNVTM

-123 EVTGLNYTIDDK
+123 EVTGLNYTIDGK

-163 TAIATFLNKN
+163 TALATFLNKN

-196 LLIFGSK
+196 LLIFGTK
-203 NDVSIARKV
+203 NDVSIAKKV

-247 GATGGGAING
+247 GATGGGA
-257 TTGGAAGIMTGAAA
+257 TGGAAGIMTGAAA
-271 DSGSGSGS
+271 DGGSDT

-290 SLNTTVEA
+290 SLNTKVDA
-298 GELSSLPIQ
+298 GDLLSLPIQ

-356 NENGSKTLDNAW
+356 TETGSKTLDNAW

-382 TTSTNTQH
+382 TTSTNANH

-402 SDEGD
+402 SDDGD
-407 GSIDHYVNK
+407 GTVDHYVNK
-416 YRGPFVLTYTIRYIL
+416 YKGPFVLTYTIRYIL

-474 STVAREYEVAD
+474 STIAREYEVAD

-522 ETEEGQEPVQ
+522 DTGEEGAEPVQ

-546 KSVRIKDGETLVIG
+546 RSVRIKDGETLVIG

-592 TKAKEEMVIMI
+592 SKTKEEMIIMI